1 MINSSQMIY
10 ELKRKVEREYSE
22 LFPGE
27 PPFVVS
33 KIEDASG
40 YALSNNSQVSDV
52 LQSGDQITALPEN
65 NPDAGLHGGRARD
78 HLMLLQNI

>member
-78 HLMLLQNI
+78 NLMLLQNI